1 MDQENHE
8 PDLLLDFLKEIENYA
23 KQNNVS
29 ISNRDNPLN
38 LTIGFESSDHK
49 IWEINIADIK
59 KSKLANFFTTLP
71 GRQLILDRLNQ
82 K

>member
-1 MDQENHE
+1 MDKENHE
-8 PDLLLDFLKEIENYA
+8 PDLLLEFLKEIEEYA

-29 ISNRDNPLN
+29 ISNKDNPLN
-38 LTIGFESSDHK
+38 LKIGFESSDCET
-49 IWEINIADIK
+49 WEFPITDIK
-59 KSKLANFFTTLP
+59 KSKLAKFFTTLN